1 MVIYCA
7 VVLGRSYIPR
17 HIYIVSTPREVVF
30 LLSNAM
36 KAQVI
41 TVRRHIDRARRD
53 IEAREHIS
61 DRLLSEL
68 LSMVWTSSLTLL
80 VECADLG
87 RGSAVAVC
95 CVSIT
100 RHVMDFR
107 ACLMDVPDF
116 KRNDT
121 FFHDDSINVEV

>member
-1 MVIYCA
+1 MVVIYCA

-17 HIYIVSTPREVVF
+17 HIYIVSTPREVVS

-61 DRLLSEL
+61 D
-68 LSMVWTSSLTLL
+68 
-80 VECADLG
+80 
-87 RGSAVAVC
+87 
-95 CVSIT
+95 
-100 RHVMDFR
+100 
-107 ACLMDVPDF
+107 
-116 KRNDT
+116 
-121 FFHDDSINVEV
+121 